1 MINLLL
7 DVLKVKGSPIILML
21 SFYTLYLLFQ
31 EVKDKNRQE
40 HVRKLTVMSVPAE
53 TEKLPNNKTE
63 IADQ

>member
-1 MINLLL
+1 
-7 DVLKVKGSPIILML
+7 ML